1 MPRQIILQHPVHDS
15 VQLKT
20 FETELRRLT
29 NGDSLTRTVAYGN
42 FRVAVI
48 KLHQKREPVDGSTSK
63 TILPN
68 YHFISLDNLVATL
81 YRNLGP
87 EAPTNNEDMDNGDSD
102 TEHDDQPMCKRV
114 KQ

>member
-1 MPRQIILQHPVHDS
+1 MSRRVILQHSVHDS
-15 VQLKT
+15 VQLKS

-48 KLHQKREPVDGSTSK
+48 KLHQKGPTPDEPAFK
-63 TILPN
+63 IILPN
-68 YHFISLDNLVATL
+68 YHFICVAGSVATL

-87 EAPTNNEDMDNGDSD
+87 ETPANNEDVDNWDSD
-102 TEHDDQPMCKRV
+102 TEQENQPVCKRV
-114 KQ
+114 KK